1 MANKFDLKKY
11 LIENKMFSQSNQSP
25 LTEARPTGFGTGTGR
40 SKTVAKGGEGN
51 PEVIAKLKAKE
62 KEEEE
67 KLEKVKQ
74 ARKFKMID
82 GVPHKFKDGKYVPL
96 KKVQEADGVAYVA
109 EIPGS
114 AFSEKYFESFED
126 AEKFVDETDPEG
138 MMNWNIRK
146 IEGSNDKELE
156 GAMDAGPGEGG
167 IEEAKKKDEEE
178 EVEDID
184 IEDDAEMDIE
194 EPAADEPVMG
204 DEITDEQ
211 QELQKQ
217 LTQAYNTALKMGDE
231 KLTTQLSNTITYYLK
246 TLF

>member
-11 LIENKMFSQSNQSP
+11 LTENKMFSQSNQSP

-96 KKVQEADGVAYVA
+96 KKKMQEMDDDDIGPSV
-109 EIPGS
+109 
-114 AFSEKYFESFED
+114 ED
-126 AEKFVDETDPEG
+126 LYQMDQEMLDKLK
-138 MMNWNIRK
+138 R
-146 IEGSNDKELE
+146 DKEDKKYPTLDDVVDPDDPFDLE
-156 GAMDAGPGEGG
+156 LDAMMDMM
-167 IEEAKKKDEEE
+167 EAKKKDEEE

-184 IEDDAEMDIE
+184 IEDDAEMDVE

>member
-11 LIENKMFSQSNQSP
+11 LTENKMFSQSNQSP

-96 KKVQEADGVAYVA
+96 KKKMQE
-109 EIPGS
+109 
-114 AFSEKYFESFED
+114 
-126 AEKFVDETDPEG
+126 
-138 MMNWNIRK
+138 
-146 IEGSNDKELE
+146 
-156 GAMDAGPGEGG
+156 MDDDDIGPS
-167 IEEAKKKDEEE
+167 
-178 EVEDID
+178 VEDLYQMD
-184 IEDDAEMDIE
+184 QEMLD
-194 EPAADEPVMG
+194 
-204 DEITDEQ
+204 
-211 QELQKQ
+211 K
-217 LTQAYNTALKMGDE
+217 LKRD
-231 KLTTQLSNTITYYLK
+231 K
-246 TLF
+246 

>member
-11 LIENKMFSQSNQSP
+11 LTENKMFSQSNQSP

-67 KLEKVKQ
+67 QLEKVKQ

-96 KKVQEADGVAYVA
+96 KKKMQEMDDDDIGPSV
-109 EIPGS
+109 
-114 AFSEKYFESFED
+114 ED
-126 AEKFVDETDPEG
+126 LYQMDQEMLDKLK
-138 MMNWNIRK
+138 R
-146 IEGSNDKELE
+146 DKEDKKYPTLDDVVDPDDPFDLE
-156 GAMDAGPGEGG
+156 LDAMMDMM
-167 IEEAKKKDEEE
+167 EAKKKDEEE

-184 IEDDAEMDIE
+184 IEDDAEMDME

>member
-11 LIENKMFSQSNQSP
+11 LTENKMFSQSNQSP

-96 KKVQEADGVAYVA
+96 KKKMQEMDDDDTGASV
-109 EIPGS
+109 
-114 AFSEKYFESFED
+114 ED
-126 AEKFVDETDPEG
+126 LYQMDQEMLDKLK
-138 MMNWNIRK
+138 R
-146 IEGSNDKELE
+146 DKEDKKYPTLDDVVDPDDPFDLE
-156 GAMDAGPGEGG
+156 LDAMMDMM
-167 IEEAKKKDEEE
+167 EAKKKDAEEE
-178 EVEDID
+178 LEDID
-184 IEDDAEMDIE
+184 IEDDAEMDVE
-194 EPAADEPVMG
+194 EPVGDEPVMG

>member
-1 MANKFDLKKY
+1 MANKFDLEKY
-11 LIENKMFSQSNQSP
+11 LRENQILAQSGRS
-25 LTEARPTGFGTGTGR
+25 LISEARPTGFGTGTGR

-74 ARKFKMID
+74 ARKFKMIN

-96 KKVQEADGVAYVA
+96 KKKMQEMDDDDTGASV
-109 EIPGS
+109 
-114 AFSEKYFESFED
+114 ED
-126 AEKFVDETDPEG
+126 LYQMDQEMLD
-138 MMNWNIRK
+138 K
-146 IEGSNDKELE
+146 IKRDKEDKKYPTLDDVVNPDDPFDLE
-156 GAMDAGPGEGG
+156 LDAMMDMM
-167 IEEAKKKDEEE
+167 EAKKDEEE

-184 IEDDAEMDIE
+184 IEDDEEMEMDME
-194 EPAADEPVMG
+194 EPAGDEPVMG
-204 DEITDEQ
+204 DEISDEQ

-217 LTQAYNTALKMGDE
+217 LTQAYNSALKMGDE

>member
-1 MANKFDLKKY
+1 MANKFDLEKY
-11 LIENKMFSQSNQSP
+11 LRENKILAQSGRS
-25 LTEARPTGFGTGTGR
+25 LISEARPTGFGTGTGR

-74 ARKFKMID
+74 ARKFKMIN

-96 KKVQEADGVAYVA
+96 KKVNEADRVAYVA

-114 AFSEKYFESFED
+114 AFSAKYFESFED

-138 MMNWNIRK
+138 MMNYNIRK
-146 IEGSNDKELE
+146 IEGSDDKELE

-167 IEEAKKKDEEE
+167 VMEAKKDEEE

-184 IEDDAEMDIE
+184 IEDEEMNME
-194 EPAADEPVMG
+194 EPVGDEPVMG
-204 DEITDEQ
+204 DEISDEQ

>member
-11 LIENKMFSQSNQSP
+11 LTENKMFSQSNQSP

-96 KKVQEADGVAYVA
+96 KKKMQEMDDDDIGPSV
-109 EIPGS
+109 
-114 AFSEKYFESFED
+114 ED
-126 AEKFVDETDPEG
+126 LYQMDQEMLDKLK
-138 MMNWNIRK
+138 R
-146 IEGSNDKELE
+146 DKEDKKYPTLDDVVDPDDPFDLE
-156 GAMDAGPGEGG
+156 LDAMMDMM
-167 IEEAKKKDEEE
+167 EAKKKDEEE

>member
-11 LIENKMFSQSNQSP
+11 LTENKMFSQSNQSP

-40 SKTVAKGGEGN
+40 SKTIAKGGEGN

-96 KKVQEADGVAYVA
+96 KKKMQEMDDDDIGPSV
-109 EIPGS
+109 
-114 AFSEKYFESFED
+114 ED
-126 AEKFVDETDPEG
+126 LYQMDQEMLDKLK
-138 MMNWNIRK
+138 R
-146 IEGSNDKELE
+146 DKEDKKYPTLDDVVDPDDPFDLE
-156 GAMDAGPGEGG
+156 LDAMMDMM
-167 IEEAKKKDEEE
+167 EAKKKDEEE

-184 IEDDAEMDIE
+184 IEDDAEMDVE

>member
-11 LIENKMFSQSNQSP
+11 LTENKMFSQSNQSP

-96 KKVQEADGVAYVA
+96 KKKMQEMDDDDTGASV
-109 EIPGS
+109 
-114 AFSEKYFESFED
+114 ED
-126 AEKFVDETDPEG
+126 LYQMDQEMLDKLK
-138 MMNWNIRK
+138 R
-146 IEGSNDKELE
+146 DKEDKKYPTLDDVVDPDDPFDLE
-156 GAMDAGPGEGG
+156 LDAMMDMM
-167 IEEAKKKDEEE
+167 EAKKKDEEE

-184 IEDDAEMDIE
+184 IEDDAEIDVE
-194 EPAADEPVMG
+194 EPAGDEPVMG

>member
-1 MANKFDLKKY
+1 MANKFDLEKY
-11 LIENKMFSQSNQSP
+11 LRENQILAQSGRS
-25 LTEARPTGFGTGTGR
+25 LISEARPTGFGTGTGR

-96 KKVQEADGVAYVA
+96 KKKMQEMDDDDTGASV
-109 EIPGS
+109 
-114 AFSEKYFESFED
+114 ED
-126 AEKFVDETDPEG
+126 LYQMDQEMLD
-138 MMNWNIRK
+138 K
-146 IEGSNDKELE
+146 IKRDKEDKKYPTLDDVVNPDDPFDLE
-156 GAMDAGPGEGG
+156 LDAMMDMM
-167 IEEAKKKDEEE
+167 EAKKDEEE

-184 IEDDAEMDIE
+184 IEDDEEMDME
-194 EPAADEPVMG
+194 EPAGDDPVMG
-204 DEITDEQ
+204 DEISDEQ

>member
-1 MANKFDLKKY
+1 MANKFDLEKY
-11 LIENKMFSQSNQSP
+11 LKENQILAQSGRS
-25 LTEARPTGFGTGTGR
+25 LISEARPTGFGTGTGR

-67 KLEKVKQ
+67 KLEKAKQ

-82 GVPHKFKDGKYVPL
+82 GIPHKFKDGKYVPL
-96 KKVQEADGVAYVA
+96 KKKMQEMDDDDTGASV
-109 EIPGS
+109 
-114 AFSEKYFESFED
+114 ED
-126 AEKFVDETDPEG
+126 LYQKDQG
-138 MMNWNIRK
+138 MLDKLKR
-146 IEGSNDKELE
+146 DKEDKKYPTLDDVVNPDDPFDLE
-156 GAMDAGPGEGG
+156 LDAMMDMM
-167 IEEAKKKDEEE
+167 EAKKDEEE

-184 IEDDAEMDIE
+184 IEDDEEMDME
-194 EPAADEPVMG
+194 EPAGDEPVMG
-204 DEITDEQ
+204 DEISDEQ

-217 LTQAYNTALKMGDE
+217 LTQAYNSALKMGDE

>member
-11 LIENKMFSQSNQSP
+11 LTENKMFSQSNQSP

-40 SKTVAKGGEGN
+40 SKTIAKGGEGN

-96 KKVQEADGVAYVA
+96 KKKMQEMDDDDIGPSV
-109 EIPGS
+109 
-114 AFSEKYFESFED
+114 ED
-126 AEKFVDETDPEG
+126 LYQMDQEMLDKLK
-138 MMNWNIRK
+138 R
-146 IEGSNDKELE
+146 DKEDKKYPTLDDVVDPDDPFDLE
-156 GAMDAGPGEGG
+156 LDAMMDMM
-167 IEEAKKKDEEE
+167 EAKKKDEEE

>member
-11 LIENKMFSQSNQSP
+11 LTENKMFSQSNQSP

-82 GVPHKFKDGKYVPL
+82 GIPHKFKDGKYVPL
-96 KKVQEADGVAYVA
+96 KKKMQEMDDDDIGPSV
-109 EIPGS
+109 
-114 AFSEKYFESFED
+114 ED
-126 AEKFVDETDPEG
+126 LYQMDQEMLDKLK
-138 MMNWNIRK
+138 R
-146 IEGSNDKELE
+146 DKEDKKYPTLDDVVDPDDPFDLE
-156 GAMDAGPGEGG
+156 LDAMMDMM
-167 IEEAKKKDEEE
+167 EAKKKDEEE

-184 IEDDAEMDIE
+184 IEDDAEMDVE

>member
-1 MANKFDLKKY
+1 MANKFDLEKY
-11 LIENKMFSQSNQSP
+11 LKENQILAQSGRS
-25 LTEARPTGFGTGTGR
+25 LISEAKPTGFGTGTGR

-96 KKVQEADGVAYVA
+96 KKKMQEMDDDDTGASVEDLYQMDQ
-109 EIPGS
+109 EMLDRIKRNK
-114 AFSEKYFESFED
+114 EDKKYPTLDDVVNPDDPFDLELD
-126 AEKFVDETDPEG
+126 A
-138 MMNWNIRK
+138 MM
-146 IEGSNDKELE
+146 D
-156 GAMDAGPGEGG
+156 MM
-167 IEEAKKKDEEE
+167 EAKKDEEE

-184 IEDDAEMDIE
+184 IEDDEEMDME
-194 EPAADEPVMG
+194 EPAGDEPVMG

>member
-11 LIENKMFSQSNQSP
+11 LTENKMFSQSNQSP
-25 LTEARPTGFGTGTGR
+25 LTEAKPTGFGTGTGR
-40 SKTVAKGGEGN
+40 SKTIAKGGEGN

-67 KLEKVKQ
+67 KLAKSKE

-96 KKVQEADGVAYVA
+96 KKKMQEMDDDDTGASV
-109 EIPGS
+109 
-114 AFSEKYFESFED
+114 ED
-126 AEKFVDETDPEG
+126 LYQFDQEMLD
-138 MMNWNIRK
+138 K
-146 IEGSNDKELE
+146 IKRDKEDKKYPTLDDVVDPDDPFDLE
-156 GAMDAGPGEGG
+156 LDAMMDMM
-167 IEEAKKKDEEE
+167 EAKKDEEE

-184 IEDDAEMDIE
+184 IEDDAEMDVE
-194 EPAADEPVMG
+194 EPADDEPVMG
-204 DEITDEQ
+204 DEISDEQ

>member
-11 LIENKMFSQSNQSP
+11 LTENKMFSQSNQSP

-96 KKVQEADGVAYVA
+96 KKKMQEMDDDDIGPSV
-109 EIPGS
+109 
-114 AFSEKYFESFED
+114 ED
-126 AEKFVDETDPEG
+126 LYQMDQEMLDKLK
-138 MMNWNIRK
+138 R
-146 IEGSNDKELE
+146 DKEDKKYPTLDDVVDPDDPFDLE
-156 GAMDAGPGEGG
+156 LDAMMDMM
-167 IEEAKKKDEEE
+167 EAKKKDEEE

-184 IEDDAEMDIE
+184 IEDDAEMDME

>member
-11 LIENKMFSQSNQSP
+11 LTENKMFSQSNQSP

-82 GVPHKFKDGKYVPL
+82 GIPHKFKDGKYVPL
-96 KKVQEADGVAYVA
+96 KKKMQEMDDDDIGPSV
-109 EIPGS
+109 
-114 AFSEKYFESFED
+114 ED
-126 AEKFVDETDPEG
+126 LYQMDQEMLDKLK
-138 MMNWNIRK
+138 R
-146 IEGSNDKELE
+146 DKEDKKYPTLDDVVDPDDPFDLE
-156 GAMDAGPGEGG
+156 LDAMMDMM
-167 IEEAKKKDEEE
+167 EAKKKDEEE

>member
-11 LIENKMFSQSNQSP
+11 LTENKMFSQSNQSP
-25 LTEARPTGFGTGTGR
+25 LIEARPTGFGTGTGR

-96 KKVQEADGVAYVA
+96 KKKMQEMDDDDIGPSV
-109 EIPGS
+109 
-114 AFSEKYFESFED
+114 ED
-126 AEKFVDETDPEG
+126 LYQMDQEMLDKLK
-138 MMNWNIRK
+138 R
-146 IEGSNDKELE
+146 DKEDKKYPTLDDVVDPDDPFDLE
-156 GAMDAGPGEGG
+156 LDAMMDMM
-167 IEEAKKKDEEE
+167 EAKKKDEEE

-184 IEDDAEMDIE
+184 IEDDAEMDME

>member
-1 MANKFDLKKY
+1 MANKFDLEKY
-11 LIENKMFSQSNQSP
+11 LKENKVLSQSGRS
-25 LTEARPTGFGTGTGR
+25 LISEARPSGFGSGTGR

-67 KLEKVKQ
+67 KLAKSKE

-82 GVPHKFKDGKYVPL
+82 GVPHKFKDGKFVPL
-96 KKVQEADGVAYVA
+96 KKKMQEMDDDDTGASLEDLYQMDQ
-109 EIPGS
+109 EMLDKLKRDK
-114 AFSEKYFESFED
+114 KYPD
-126 AEKFVDETDPEG
+126 LDDVVDPDDPF
-138 MMNWNIRK
+138 
-146 IEGSNDKELE
+146 DLELQR
-156 GAMDAGPGEGG
+156 AMDNDDMM
-167 IEEAKKKDEEE
+167 EAKDD

-184 IEDDAEMDIE
+184 VEDDEMEVE
-194 EPAADEPVMG
+194 EPDDDEPIMG

-217 LTQAYNTALKMGDE
+217 LTQAYNSALKMGDE